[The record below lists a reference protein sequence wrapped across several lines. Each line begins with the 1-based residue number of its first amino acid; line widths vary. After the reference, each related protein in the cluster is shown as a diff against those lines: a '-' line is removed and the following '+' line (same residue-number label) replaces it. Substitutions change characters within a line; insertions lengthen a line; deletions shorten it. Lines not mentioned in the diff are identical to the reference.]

1 MKWQFSNDAPIYS
14 QLIAQIKVGIVS
26 GAFPPGERLP
36 SVRDLATEAGVNP
49 NTMQR
54 ALTELE
60 RDGLVYSQR
69 TTGRFVTED
78 QAMIAS
84 AKRSLA
90 ERHIQAFLE
99 AMSKH
104 YGNAPALNH
113 VSLAVEPGR
122 IVGLLGP
129 NGSGKTTLIK
139 LANGLLTP
147 SEGEVLVCD
156 MAPGK
161 ESHASVSYLPERT
174 CIPTWMSVKQLM
186 DFYGDFYRDFNRKA
200 AEEMLTHLNIRLTQR
215 IKQMSKGTREKV
227 QLIMVMSRAAKLYLL
242 DEPIGGV
249 DPATRDYILST
260 IIGNYNPEA
269 AVIISTHLIAD
280 VEKVLDEVIFINQG
294 QVVLQSSVD
303 EIREEKG
310 MSVDALFRE
319 VFKC

>member
-1 MKWQFSNDAPIYS
+1 MAVLECK
-14 QLIAQIKVGIVS
+14 
-26 GAFPPGERLP
+26 
-36 SVRDLATEAGVNP
+36 DL
-49 NTMQR
+49 
-54 ALTELE
+54 
-60 RDGLVYSQR
+60 
-69 TTGRFVTED
+69 
-78 QAMIAS
+78 
-84 AKRSLA
+84 
-90 ERHIQAFLE
+90 
-99 AMSKH
+99 SKH
-104 YGNAPALNH
+104 YGSAPALSH
-113 VSLAVEPGR
+113 VCLAVEPGR

-147 SEGEVLVCD
+147 SEGEVLVCGA
-156 MAPGK
+156 APGK
-161 ESHASVSYLPERT
+161 ESHAAVSYLPERT
-174 CIPTWMSVKQLM
+174 AIPTWMSVRQLM

-200 AEEMLTHLNIRLTQR
+200 AEEMLAHLNIRLTQR

-227 QLIMVMSRAAKLYLL
+227 QLIMVMGRAAKLYLL